1 MVAVPARGF
10 AASASPQCSV
20 AAEPTSAPAFSSTPL
35 GVLAAAKNIA
45 FGIQASPA
53 DNPAFGQGMYDPVYQ
68 QIVSQESP
76 QFIAFGSSFKF
87 GNICPDPPTSSG
99 ALVFTDKANGST
111 NTWQAAQDLTNAT
124 QPKNVHAR
132 ADALIWNVAANAPSW
147 LQTLPDTTTTSAAYK
162 SNLIWVAKY
171 MSAAMKEI
179 TQLSNGHADFFYGV
193 GLINEPI
200 VPNFASPQSPSPAY
214 YRDGPWFPT
223 GRQVASFAGVPDY
236 IASAFT
242 SAQSYR
248 SYWATQLNLP
258 ATTARFYINETL
270 TETDQFGPV
279 VRPALITLLKAMQAA
294 KLNIQGV
301 GLECH
306 LQPQMMND
314 AYHPGLDGLRHASSR
329 RSRALGLEVYI
340 TELDV
345 YRLRDLLLRPA
356 PARPQRQR
364 LPHRHLLRHVPDQ
377 GALVPQRQ
385 GADAVGPFRPLQ
397 LLSLPG
403 RLDARRLQHHR
414 APEARQHQLAELPD
428 PAGQRDRHRL
438 PAPGFLRRHDDAQ
451 ARPRQDR
458 RCAIR
463 RAVAVSLFA
472 GIGPLSISRLLKKG
486 LAGL

>member
-20 AAEPTSAPAFSSTPL
+20 AAEPASAPAFSSTPL

-53 DNPAFGQGMYDPVYQ
+53 DNPAYGQGMYDPVYQ

-162 SNLIWVAKY
+162 SNLTWVAKY

-179 TQLSNGHADFFYGV
+179 TQLSNGHADFFYGI

-314 AYHPGLDGLRHASSR
+314 AYHPDWTAFGSFIQQIG
-329 RSRALGLEVYI
+329 ALGLDVYI

-345 YRLRDLLLRPA
+345 FDYETSCGGHAGSAGDSDYLIDIFYDTFLTKVLSYPNVKALTLWDLSDRYSFYRYQDVSTLGGYNTIARPKPA
-356 PARPQRQR
+356 NTNWPNCPTLPASATAIACPRPDSYDDTMTPKPARAKIAA
-364 LPHRHLLRHVPDQ
+364 
-377 GALVPQRQ
+377 AL
-385 GADAVGPFRPLQ
+385 
-397 LLSLPG
+397 SS
-403 RLDARRLQHHR
+403 
-414 APEARQHQLAELPD
+414 AP
-428 PAGQRDRHRL
+428 
-438 PAPGFLRRHDDAQ
+438 
-451 ARPRQDR
+451 
-458 RCAIR
+458 
-463 RAVAVSLFA
+463 
-472 GIGPLSISRLLKKG
+472 SR
-486 LAGL
+486 